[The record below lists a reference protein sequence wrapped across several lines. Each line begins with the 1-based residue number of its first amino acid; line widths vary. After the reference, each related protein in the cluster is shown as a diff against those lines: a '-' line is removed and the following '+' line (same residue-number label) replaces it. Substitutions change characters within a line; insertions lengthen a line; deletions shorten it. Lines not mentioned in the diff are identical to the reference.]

1 MLYAFS
7 DLDNE
12 RLRKVQNV
20 EKETGLKLLA
30 LNAVYV
36 EPATIQDDALK
47 DIQAL
52 ERDLGMTVVAV
63 S

>member
-1 MLYAFS
+1 MLYTFS

-30 LNAVYV
+30 LNAVDV
-36 EPATIQDDALK
+36 EPATIQDDALEH
-47 DIQAL
+47 IQAL
-52 ERDLGMTVVAV
+52 ERDLGMTLVAV

>member
-7 DLDNE
+7 DLDIE

-20 EKETGLKLLA
+20 EKATGLKLLA
-30 LNAVYV
+30 LNAVDV
-36 EPATIQDDALK
+36 EPATIRDDALK

-52 ERDLGMTVVAV
+52 EGDLGITVVAV

>member
-12 RLRKVQNV
+12 RLRKVQNA

-30 LNAVYV
+30 LNAVDV
-36 EPATIQDDALK
+36 QPATIQDDALK

>member
-12 RLRKVQNV
+12 RLWKVQNV

-30 LNAVYV
+30 LNVVDV
-36 EPATIQDDALK
+36 EPATIHDDALK

>member
-1 MLYAFS
+1 MLYAIS
-7 DLDNE
+7 DLDTDH
-12 RLRKVQNV
+12 LQKVQNV

-30 LNAVYV
+30 LNAVDV
-36 EPATIQDDALK
+36 EPATVQDNVLK

>member
-30 LNAVYV
+30 LNAVDV

-52 ERDLGMTVVAV
+52 ERDLGMTIVAV

>member
-7 DLDNE
+7 HLDNE

-30 LNAVYV
+30 LNAVDV
-36 EPATIQDDALK
+36 QPATIQDDALK

>member
-20 EKETGLKLLA
+20 EKATGLKLLA
-30 LNAVYV
+30 LNAVDA

>member
-7 DLDNE
+7 DLDIE

-30 LNAVYV
+30 LNAVDV
-36 EPATIQDDALK
+36 EPATVQDNALK

>member
-1 MLYAFS
+1 MLYTFS
-7 DLDNE
+7 DLDIE

-20 EKETGLKLLA
+20 EKATGLKLLA
-30 LNAVYV
+30 LNAVDV
-36 EPATIQDDALK
+36 EPATVQDNALK

>member
-30 LNAVYV
+30 LNAVDV
-36 EPATIQDDALK
+36 EPATIQNGALK

-52 ERDLGMTVVAV
+52 ERDLGMTIVAV

>member
-12 RLRKVQNV
+12 LLRKVQNV

-30 LNAVYV
+30 LNAVDV
-36 EPATIQDDALK
+36 EPATIRDDALQ

-52 ERDLGMTVVAV
+52 EGDLGITVVAV
-63 S
+63 I

>member
-7 DLDNE
+7 DLDIE
-12 RLRKVQNV
+12 RLRKVQNL
-20 EKETGLKLLA
+20 EKATGLKLLA
-30 LNAVYV
+30 LNTVDV

-52 ERDLGMTVVAV
+52 ERDLGITVVAV

>member
-30 LNAVYV
+30 LNAVDV
-36 EPATIQDDALK
+36 EPATVQDNALK

-63 S
+63 R

>member
-7 DLDNE
+7 DLDIE

-30 LNAVYV
+30 LNAVDV
-36 EPATIQDDALK
+36 EPATVQDNVLK

>member
-7 DLDNE
+7 DLDIE

-20 EKETGLKLLA
+20 EKATGLKLLA
-30 LNAVYV
+30 INTVDVA
-36 EPATIQDDALK
+36 PATIQDDALK

-52 ERDLGMTVVAV
+52 ERDLGITVVAV

>member
-7 DLDNE
+7 DLDTE
-12 RLRKVQNV
+12 CLRKVQNV

-30 LNAVYV
+30 LNAVDV
-36 EPATIQDDALK
+36 EPATVQDNALK

>member
-12 RLRKVQNV
+12 LLRKVQNV
-20 EKETGLKLLA
+20 EKATGLKLLA
-30 LNAVYV
+30 LNTVDVA
-36 EPATIQDDALK
+36 PATIQDDALK

>member
-12 RLRKVQNV
+12 LLRKVQNV

-30 LNAVYV
+30 LNAVDV

>member
-12 RLRKVQNV
+12 GLRKVQNV

-30 LNAVYV
+30 LNAVDV
-36 EPATIQDDALK
+36 QPATIQDDALK

>member
-7 DLDNE
+7 DLNTE
-12 RLRKVQNV
+12 HLQKVQNV
-20 EKETGLKLLA
+20 EKATGLRLLA
-30 LNAVYV
+30 LNASDAT
-36 EPATIQDDALK
+36 PAKIQDDAVD

-52 ERDLGMTVVAV
+52 ENEIGLTLVAV